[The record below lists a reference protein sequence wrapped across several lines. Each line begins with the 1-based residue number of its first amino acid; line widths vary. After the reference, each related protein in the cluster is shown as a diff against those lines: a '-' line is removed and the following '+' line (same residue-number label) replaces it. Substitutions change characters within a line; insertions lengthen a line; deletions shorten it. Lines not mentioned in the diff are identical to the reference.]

1 MKFDA
6 KARLYA
12 GIFNG
17 MMKSY
22 YKKYLPDR
30 DWPAIK
36 RKLNAEYR
44 AMIERTPGLPRGN
57 SLAANL
63 VMAAYFF
70 SLPRAD
76 AQMTPELMDRM
87 FEYGLASNLMKR
99 LHEGKKKRGELFTD
113 AHQDRRIA
121 EAAASQTSPYE
132 MDWRF
137 TYIKGKDEFWCTY
150 TACGICKL
158 AGREGAEAYLP
169 CLCKSDFLN
178 YELVGAHL
186 ERTKT
191 LGAGDDCCD
200 FHVTRAV

>member
-6 KARLYA
+6 TARLYA
-12 GIFNG
+12 GMFNWMLG
-17 MMKSY
+17 SY

-36 RKLNAEYR
+36 RRLNAEYR
-44 AMIERTPGLPRGN
+44 AMLECTPGLGKGN
-57 SLAANL
+57 SLASNL
-63 VMAAYFF
+63 VMAVYFF
-70 SLPRAD
+70 SMPKAD
-76 AQMTPELMDRM
+76 PQMTPELMDKIM
-87 FEYGLASNLMKR
+87 EYGLASDLMKR
-99 LHEGKKKRGELFTD
+99 LHAGKKRRGELFTGT
-113 AHQDRRIA
+113 HQDRRVA

-137 TYIKGKDEFWCTY
+137 TYVKGKDEFWCTY

-158 AGREGAEAYLP
+158 AQREGMQAYLP
-169 CLCKSDFLN
+169 CLCKTDYLS

-200 FHVTRAV
+200 FHVTREA